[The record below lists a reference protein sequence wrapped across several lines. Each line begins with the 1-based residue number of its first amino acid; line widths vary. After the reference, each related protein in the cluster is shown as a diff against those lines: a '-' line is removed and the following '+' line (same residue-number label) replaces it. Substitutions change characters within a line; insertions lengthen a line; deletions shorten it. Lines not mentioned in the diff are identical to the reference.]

1 MRESAPFCLEC
12 AVLLEPLPP
21 GCRCCAEPGEFEIC
35 PRCVRRAPPFS
46 RSWAPYVHGGPIAH
60 AIHLFKYEDR
70 PELARG
76 LGGLLA
82 DRRSQF
88 LEQAPHEVVPIPL
101 HLGRFLSRRYDQ
113 AGLVAVEFAARS
125 GRTVLAGA
133 LTRVRATERQVGQ
146 SELERDSNVRG
157 AFLASPL
164 VRGRRVLLVDD
175 VFTTGATARAAALAL
190 RMAGAVDVQVLTLAR
205 AWTA

>member
-1 MRESAPFCLEC
+1 MTISMRALTDFLELFYPPSCMSCGRVMRESAPFCLEC

-76 LGGLLA
+76 LGGLL
-82 DRRSQF
+82 
-88 LEQAPHEVVPIPL
+88 
-101 HLGRFLSRRYDQ
+101 
-113 AGLVAVEFAARS
+113 
-125 GRTVLAGA
+125 
-133 LTRVRATERQVGQ
+133 
-146 SELERDSNVRG
+146 
-157 AFLASPL
+157 
-164 VRGRRVLLVDD
+164 
-175 VFTTGATARAAALAL
+175 
-190 RMAGAVDVQVLTLAR
+190 
-205 AWTA
+205 